1 MESSSRIDH
10 MKHGVIMGSALGVCL
25 GLAFGTYHVLKHG
38 PSTRGYISTFGRYM
52 ASSAGNFAIFM
63 GIGSAIRREERPKNI
78 MLKRHLEQHQ
88 KFCQRGFANL
98 PVEVLERNRWDRRT
112 VGM

>member
-1 MESSSRIDH
+1 MEQLSRIDH
-10 MKHGVIMGSALGVCL
+10 MKHGVIMGSAVGVCL
-25 GLAFGTYHVLKHG
+25 GLAFGTYHIFRYG
-38 PSTRGYISTFGRYM
+38 PGPRGYISTLGRYM
-52 ASSAGNFAIFM
+52 ASSAGSFALFM
-63 GIGSAIRREERPKNI
+63 GIGSAIHSDERPKNI

-98 PVEVLERNRWDRRT
+98 PVEVLERNRWDRKI